1 MSNYI
6 GTNPAVVQL
15 ADPSLLITI
24 NAASTLNVQAYG
36 KTFLATGSGGFAT
49 TLPPLSAGGFAG
61 TIVVAND
68 ASTAVTVITT
78 DAMRLNGASVTTVT
92 ILPGDSASFQNDASS
107 WNVVSTSSK
116 APLVSPA
123 LTGNPTAPTQS
134 LGDSSTKLATTAW
147 TTGYVTNLNLAPKAS
162 PALTGTPTTP
172 TNANPLDASNQV
184 ANDAFVQAAIQAGT
198 VVSSST
204 GTYGSTTANWI
215 VIRLPGGIQ
224 IATGSGWPVAIGGT
238 TFTFPLAFR
247 TGTQPNCVGIDA
259 GNGNQIIGTTVL
271 SNTQFR
277 GVSGSTTGSFNTSSA
292 INWTAIGF
300 Y

>member
-15 ADPSLLITI
+15 ADPSLLVTI
-24 NAASTLNVQAYG
+24 NATSTLNFQAYG
-36 KTFLATGSGGFAT
+36 KTFLAIGSGGFNT
-49 TLPPLSAGGFAG
+49 TLPSLSAGGFAG
-61 TIVVAND
+61 IITVAND
-68 ASTAVTVITT
+68 ASSTINVVTT
-78 DAMRLNGASVTTVT
+78 DAMRLNGASVTSVA
-92 ILPGDSASFQNDASS
+92 ISPGNSATFQNDSSS
-107 WNVVSTSSK
+107 WNVVSLSTK
-116 APLVSPA
+116 APLASPS

-162 PALTGTPTTP
+162 PGLTGTPTAP
-172 TNANPLDASNQV
+172 TNPNPLDASNQI

-259 GNGNQIIGTTVL
+259 GSGNQIIGTTVL
-271 SNTQFR
+271 SNTQFK
-277 GVSGSTTGSFNTSSA
+277 GVSGNAAASFNTASA